1 MNICYREIRGDD
13 LLSVQRLMLELGYPI
28 EADDLKRNIEEILK
42 RGGHLIIAVEESIVV
57 GTVCVIVDARL
68 AEGIYAEIVSL
79 VVAGNAR
86 KKGIGKML
94 VKKAEE
100 WAKEKVHKIRVRA
113 NEVRHDAHLFYESQG
128 YNPIKTQR
136 VFIKTI

>member
-1 MNICYREIRGDD
+1 MDICYREIRDDD
-13 LLSVQRLMLELGYPI
+13 LLSVQRLMLELGYRI

-42 RGGHLIIAVEESIVV
+42 RGGHLIIAEEESIII
-57 GTVCVIVDARL
+57 GTVCVIIDARL

-79 VVAGNAR
+79 VVAQNAR
-86 KKGIGKML
+86 GKGIGKML
-94 VKKAEE
+94 VKKAED

-113 NEVRHDAHLFYESQG
+113 NEVRHGAHLFYESQG
-128 YNPIKTQR
+128 YNPVKAQR